1 MIRGVVLGIAAN
13 TKIGEK
19 VGKVAMVIP
28 MPIRRLP
35 VRREVS
41 SFS

>member
-19 VGKVAMVIP
+19 AGKVTMAISI
-28 MPIRRLP
+28 PIRRLP

-41 SFS
+41 GFS

>member
-19 VGKVAMVIP
+19 AEEVTMVIP

-41 SFS
+41 GFS